1 MFFKNNHRYHWTAHG
16 TRFRPGWVGG
26 RDNLTGLTDSITK
39 DRNIQYRDKMSYH
52 HKQLWILAD
61 GCTSECSRYE

>member
-26 RDNLTGLTDSITK
+26 RDRRWYQSHCFKPISVV
-39 DRNIQYRDKMSYH
+39 II
-52 HKQLWILAD
+52 ILKLK
-61 GCTSECSRYE
+61 